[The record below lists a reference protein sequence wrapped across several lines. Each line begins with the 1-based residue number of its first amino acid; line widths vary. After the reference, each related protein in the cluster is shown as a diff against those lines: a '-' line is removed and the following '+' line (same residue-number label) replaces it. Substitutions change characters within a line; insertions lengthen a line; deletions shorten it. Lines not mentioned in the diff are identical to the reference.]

1 MVGILPAPNSFNP
14 VQDYKKALSQRDGV
28 IYRMLQLGKISKEEA
43 DRARRSRVEI
53 NPKAIEIIKS
63 TIAPYYYS
71 YVFDELEDLVGVG
84 LAI

>member
-1 MVGILPAPNSFNP
+1 
-14 VQDYKKALSQRDGV
+14 
-28 IYRMLQLGKISKEEA
+28 MLQLGMISKEEA